1 MKVQVATV
9 TDVIATGQSWVQVDL
24 SITNGKLDPTGL
36 YLSGSRIYE
45 QNDASD
51 SGYTRLSVFTD
62 ADGDI
67 SVNVRPDRDRTAT
80 VTAQISG
87 VSGDHAS
94 HTVTYFDDEVRMERV
109 SGNYQHARTGD
120 RLPEPLVVRVSDGD
134 RPVRDQ
140 RVRFNIT
147 SPVESGGRLYPTSSS
162 LFIREGGTP
171 PSEEGTDAIS
181 VKTDSRGEAK
191 VYLTTPTVPATGG
204 TLTVSAVVAATP
216 PPPPPPGTDPF
227 PSRAS
232 FTVFAVRRQ
241 TSTLTITK
249 TDSTATPVESSDPNY
264 NPIYL
269 TISQPHT
276 EVEFT
281 ITGGQ
286 LYLAP
291 ALLDLDATSL
301 NQPQDRPRY
310 VSNLK
315 VSADASRQI
324 GTATSPVVFARV
336 NSGIAT
342 LTARIPGSSE
352 DDAEHV
358 IQIITG
364 SLNLIAV
371 SGGSP
376 RVGGALGGLRSA
388 PFVVRAEAG
397 GSPAPGQIVK
407 FGHTVTSNSAL
418 VPVPGTKV
426 YTTDPYTLDG
436 SGTLRPASDSVVVVV
451 SQNEEYVV
459 LNGTPIFVQTDS
471 NGEAK
476 VYLQMG
482 TVAGEDHSITAT
494 LPVGSESVSFTVQ
507 PRDSTIAARLK
518 AIDVPDP
525 WSSDNDRQTL
535 AVRVENLN
543 GDRLPG
549 VNVRF
554 TTTHG
559 TIAHQSGR
567 GVLTNNQAATGGTD
581 YTDSGQEIFVLTNSF
596 GEVWVTYVED
606 PDVSGQTVRAE
617 IASEQGAQDYDFE
630 VSHLAFDIDGGG
642 RSTNPGTNTPR
653 TINPYL
659 SISLTSSNR
668 NPGETG
674 SLTVVAYGS
683 DGDPDS
689 NVPVS
694 LSATG
699 ITFLSSTV
707 RTGEPV
713 SFTIPSSN
721 TTIFASA
728 LGGTYSSA
736 RAPLNIT
743 SQPDRL
749 VRVSGTGQSGA
760 VGAQLSSDF
769 VVRVEDRN
777 GRALNNESVTF
788 AVTAGGGRVSATS
801 VLTNSSGEART
812 RLTLGSSPGTNTVEA
827 RVSGVSSVTFSAT
840 AAAVAEDIVIYSGDD
855 QTGLPNRRLPESL
868 IIQVVDD
875 DDNGV
880 EDVLVTFSVVG
891 GVTNGRVSPSRVRTD
906 DDGFAETNFTPRSA
920 TGAIEIDASA
930 GDLSSVTF
938 TVNTGEPPA
947 ALVYVSG
954 KNQNAAPGSRLPQP
968 FVVEVLDRTNKV
980 LEGITVTFRVTA
992 GGGTLSTA
1000 SATTGSNG
1008 RAQTVL
1014 TLGEARGDN
1023 AVQASVSG
1031 VSEQITFKAGSEP
1044 EVSVNASQRPPMYW
1058 VDNTAGTLHRLVDAK
1073 VENLASGVQNA
1084 TSIAVDTANGHI
1096 YWTAQTGA
1104 NRGAIRRAGLNGG
1117 GVQTLK
1123 TLTSAPM
1130 GIAVDSAGGT
1140 VYWTNSRG
1148 RIQSMPTS
1156 GGKITN
1162 VLQNLSSPG
1171 PIALSNGVLY
1181 WGEAT
1186 GSVRRMSLSS
1196 AQKVVLNIA
1205 TGLGEPLSI
1214 AISKGKIYWIERSA
1228 GGGGRIQRAGFD
1240 GTGIQ
1245 QLKAFQGGVPIGFT
1259 VDSSENKIYWTRST
1273 GKIQRANLM
1282 GKFVKDIVSGLMN
1295 PGSIALGTEVME
1307 TPAPVVEETTQTTRK
1322 TQTTSKADNSKYDVN
1337 DDGAV
1342 DNIDVTLVAV
1352 SLGTSNAKYDVNG
1365 DGTVDVSDLRA
1376 VIANTDDAAAAPTI
1390 DVDFTALNVD
1400 MLQAQIDMLLASGD
1414 TSLAGQRTLAY
1425 LQHLLAS
1432 ARPDTTVLLA
1442 NYPNP
1447 FNPETWI
1454 PYHLATGTDVQV
1466 SIYNAQGILVRVL
1479 TLGHQ
1484 TAGYYT
1490 SRSRAAYWDGRNAL
1504 GESVAS
1510 GIYFFQLQTDEMSLM
1525 RKMVILK

>member
-1 MKVQVATV
+1 M
-9 TDVIATGQSWVQVDL
+9 
-24 SITNGKLDPTGL
+24 
-36 YLSGSRIYE
+36 E
-45 QNDASD
+45 E
-51 SGYTRLSVFTD
+51 
-62 ADGDI
+62 
-67 SVNVRPDRDRTAT
+67 
-80 VTAQISG
+80 AQ
-87 VSGDHAS
+87 H
-94 HTVTYFDDEVRMERV
+94 
-109 SGNYQHARTGD
+109 
-120 RLPEPLVVRVSDGD
+120 
-134 RPVRDQ
+134 
-140 RVRFNIT
+140 
-147 SPVESGGRLYPTSSS
+147 
-162 LFIREGGTP
+162 
-171 PSEEGTDAIS
+171 
-181 VKTDSRGEAK
+181 
-191 VYLTTPTVPATGG
+191 
-204 TLTVSAVVAATP
+204 
-216 PPPPPPGTDPF
+216 
-227 PSRAS
+227 
-232 FTVFAVRRQ
+232 
-241 TSTLTITK
+241 
-249 TDSTATPVESSDPNY
+249 
-264 NPIYL
+264 
-269 TISQPHT
+269 
-276 EVEFT
+276 
-281 ITGGQ
+281 
-286 LYLAP
+286 
-291 ALLDLDATSL
+291 
-301 NQPQDRPRY
+301 
-310 VSNLK
+310 
-315 VSADASRQI
+315 
-324 GTATSPVVFARV
+324 
-336 NSGIAT
+336 
-342 LTARIPGSSE
+342 
-352 DDAEHV
+352 
-358 IQIITG
+358 
-364 SLNLIAV
+364 
-371 SGGSP
+371 
-376 RVGGALGGLRSA
+376 
-388 PFVVRAEAG
+388 
-397 GSPAPGQIVK
+397 
-407 FGHTVTSNSAL
+407 
-418 VPVPGTKV
+418 
-426 YTTDPYTLDG
+426 
-436 SGTLRPASDSVVVVV
+436 
-451 SQNEEYVV
+451 
-459 LNGTPIFVQTDS
+459 
-471 NGEAK
+471 
-476 VYLQMG
+476 
-482 TVAGEDHSITAT
+482 
-494 LPVGSESVSFTVQ
+494 
-507 PRDSTIAARLK
+507 
-518 AIDVPDP
+518 
-525 WSSDNDRQTL
+525 
-535 AVRVENLN
+535 
-543 GDRLPG
+543 
-549 VNVRF
+549 
-554 TTTHG
+554 
-559 TIAHQSGR
+559 
-567 GVLTNNQAATGGTD
+567 
-581 YTDSGQEIFVLTNSF
+581 
-596 GEVWVTYVED
+596 
-606 PDVSGQTVRAE
+606 
-617 IASEQGAQDYDFE
+617 
-630 VSHLAFDIDGGG
+630 
-642 RSTNPGTNTPR
+642 PGTNTPR
-653 TINPYL
+653 TVNPYL
-659 SISLTSSNR
+659 SISLTGSNR
-668 NPGETG
+668 NPGEFS
-674 SLTVVAYGS
+674 SLTVVAYGA
-683 DGDPDS
+683 DRQADTG
-689 NVPVS
+689 VPVS

-699 ITFLSSTV
+699 ITFPSTV
-707 RTGEPV
+707 STGQSV

-721 TTIFASA
+721 TTITASDP
-728 LGGTYSSA
+728 GGTYRSA
-736 RAPLNIT
+736 SATLNIT
-743 SQPDRL
+743 SQPARL
-749 VRVSGTGQSGA
+749 VTVSGTGQSGA

-812 RLTLGSSPGTNTVEA
+812 RLTLGSSAGTNTVEA

-954 KNQNAAPGSRLPQP
+954 KDQNAAPGSRLPQP
-968 FVVEVLDRTNKV
+968 FVVEVLDRTNNV

-1014 TLGEARGDN
+1014 TLGAARGDN

-1096 YWTAQTGA
+1096 YWTAQTGT

-1130 GIAVDSAGGT
+1130 GITVDSAGGT

-1148 RIQSMPTS
+1148 RIQSMSTS
-1156 GGKITN
+1156 GGQITN

-1322 TQTTSKADNSKYDVN
+1322 TQTTPKADNAKYDVN

-1432 ARPDTTVLLA
+1432 ARPDETVLLA

-1510 GIYFFQLQTDEMSLM
+1510 GIYFYQLQTDEMSLM